1 MAPLFV
7 RVFFFFESREDKNRV
22 EREMKGGGIGF
33 VGVGEREERGDY
45 IYICGERERNERE
58 GSNRLGFLMGER
70 VWCGGRFDQVGKKDK
85 WLVVTDR
92 AGFGR

>member
-1 MAPLFV
+1 
-7 RVFFFFESREDKNRV
+7 
-22 EREMKGGGIGF
+22 
-33 VGVGEREERGDY
+33 
-45 IYICGERERNERE
+45 
-58 GSNRLGFLMGER
+58 MGER

>member
-1 MAPLFV
+1 MG
-7 RVFFFFESREDKNRV
+7 RER
-22 EREMKGGGIGF
+22 
-33 VGVGEREERGDY
+33 REEIIY
-45 IYICGERERNERE
+45 IYVERERNERE

>member
-1 MAPLFV
+1 MAPLFAKS
-7 RVFFFFESREDKNRV
+7 FFFFESREDKNRV
-22 EREMKGGGIGF
+22 EREMKGGGLVLELGR
-33 VGVGEREERGDY
+33 ERREEI

>member
-1 MAPLFV
+1 MAPLFAKS
-7 RVFFFFESREDKNRV
+7 FFFFESREDKNRV

-33 VGVGEREERGDY
+33 GVGEREERGDY

>member
-1 MAPLFV
+1 MVLK
-7 RVFFFFESREDKNRV
+7 ELGRER
-22 EREMKGGGIGF
+22 
-33 VGVGEREERGDY
+33 REEIIY
-45 IYICGERERNERE
+45 IYVERERNERE

>member
-1 MAPLFV
+1 
-7 RVFFFFESREDKNRV
+7 
-22 EREMKGGGIGF
+22 MKGGGLVLKELGR
-33 VGVGEREERGDY
+33 ERREET

>member
-1 MAPLFV
+1 MVLK
-7 RVFFFFESREDKNRV
+7 EW
-22 EREMKGGGIGF
+22 
-33 VGVGEREERGDY
+33 GERGERRL
-45 IYICGERERNERE
+45 YICGERERNERE